1 MERNS
6 FPSIYVRKTGNS
18 DKTFSILLYFVT
30 SDKTVGFER
39 ICAFSCFSY
48 AMIQKKYKDVSM
60 MFGIRLSF
68 LRCQAGLTQSELGA
82 RLNLTASALGMYEQ
96 GRRMPALSII
106 VEIADEFGVSC
117 DFLLS
122 GRCQSEREARI
133 ELMVIMFAALGQKVD
148 EKHRTER
155 NREIGYVLKRMVTQ
169 ELVTDS

>member
-1 MERNS
+1 
-6 FPSIYVRKTGNS
+6 
-18 DKTFSILLYFVT
+18 
-30 SDKTVGFER
+30 
-39 ICAFSCFSY
+39 
-48 AMIQKKYKDVSM
+48 

-122 GRCQSEREARI
+122 GRCQSEREARM
-133 ELMVIMFAALGQKVD
+133 ELMVIMFSTLLHKNDGNCA
-148 EKHRTER
+148 EER
-155 NREIGYVLKRMVTQ
+155 NRTSEYTLKRVMKQ
-169 ELVTDS
+169 IEA